1 MFYNKPCVS
10 LTLCVWALTPFLTFP
25 YSSSNRNNY
34 RPISNLLEK
43 VVTKKLCSS
52 LKSNSTLKFFQSGF
66 RPHHSTEAAL
76 LNVLNDLL
84 LSSDKG
90 FISLL
95 VLRDLS
101 AAFDTIDHLILIDRL
116 ENLVG
121 LSGQALSWFRSYLS
135 ERHQFV
141 YTANYSSYRSRVR

>member
-1 MFYNKPCVS
+1 M
-10 LTLCVWALTPFLTFP
+10 
-25 YSSSNRNNY
+25 
-34 RPISNLLEK
+34 
-43 VVTKKLCSS
+43 
-52 LKSNSTLKFFQSGF
+52 
-66 RPHHSTEAAL
+66 
-76 LNVLNDLL
+76 LNDLL

-95 VLRDLS
+95 VLLDLS
-101 AAFDTIDHLILIDRL
+101 AAFNTIDHLILIDRL

-141 YTANYSSYRSRVR
+141 YTANESSYRSRDMEYHKDLCLDPCSSPYICYLLATSSVTTALTSTAMQMTLSCTYQLNLTPL